1 MIPPNSDRSI
11 RNIPVSNNRR
21 AIPPTI
27 TPNQPQE
34 DMYNDEP
41 RLPKPPRSNRILWW
55 GSGVVVA
62 CAIAG
67 ILLSTVFEGATVVV
81 HARTQTLTLPS
92 SITADFNPASGALGY
107 QVMSVKYSATT
118 TANSSGTAHVANSAT
133 GNITVYNAYATQA
146 QPLIKNTRF
155 AAPDG
160 KIYRIHS
167 AITVPGATKKAD
179 GSLTPG
185 SVTATVFADAPG
197 AEYNRTDDVQFS
209 LPGFAGQ
216 PQATKIYAKS
226 QGALAGGLVGDQP
239 QVSPADMATAQGNLK
254 SQLEAAVR
262 AAATANIPE
271 GFVGVGDSLVISNGP
286 ITQAPGE
293 GGRVLLSESASASMV
308 MIPAND
314 LAAALAKQLVTNY
327 AGEAVA
333 FADSKAI
340 TLSVGA
346 NLSKIGTGPLT
357 LSLSGSP
364 ALVWQFDAEAVT
376 QALLGKPKSTF
387 EAILAGFAPAIECNS
402 DKPCNASIR
411 PFWKSSFPSDPK
423 KLQVT
428 VGA

>member
-1 MIPPNSDRSI
+1 
-11 RNIPVSNNRR
+11 
-21 AIPPTI
+21 
-27 TPNQPQE
+27 
-34 DMYNDEP
+34 MYNDEL
-41 RLPKPPRSNRILWW
+41 RLPAPRRSKTLFLW
-55 GSGVVVA
+55 GGGVVVV
-62 CAIAG
+62 CALAG

-81 HARTQTLTLPS
+81 HPRTQTLALPAT
-92 SITADFNPASGALGY
+92 ITADFNPTSGALGY

-155 AAPDG
+155 MAPDG

-185 SVTATVFADAPG
+185 SITATVFADAPG

-226 QGALAGGLVGDQP
+226 QGAIAGGLVGDQP
-239 QVSPADMATAQGNLK
+239 QVSPADMATAQGSLK
-254 SQLEAAVR
+254 TQLEAAVR

-286 ITQAPGE
+286 INQAPGE
-293 GGRVLLSESASASMV
+293 GGKVLLSESASASMV

-314 LAAALAKQLVTNY
+314 LAGALAKQLVENY
-327 AGEAVA
+327 AGQPVA

-346 NLSKIGTGPLT
+346 DLGKIGTGPIT
-357 LSLSGSP
+357 LSLSGTP
-364 ALVWQFDAEAVT
+364 TLVWQFDSAAVA

-387 EAILAGFAPAIECNS
+387 ETVLAGFAPAIEC
-402 DKPCNASIR
+402 DTEKPCNASIR
-411 PFWKSSFPSDPK
+411 PFWKSSFPSDAT
-423 KLQVT
+423 KLEVK